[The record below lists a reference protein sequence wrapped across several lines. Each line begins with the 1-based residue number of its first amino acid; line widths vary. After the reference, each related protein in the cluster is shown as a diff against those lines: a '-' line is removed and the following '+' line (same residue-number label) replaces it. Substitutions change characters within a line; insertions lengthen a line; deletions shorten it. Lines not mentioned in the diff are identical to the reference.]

1 MFVEIQVGGDSTLAN
16 GMPVIFRIV
25 PTEKS
30 EGTLPQFSVDVLHIS
45 TALNVTENRYGIAD
59 GGFIEGR
66 SLS

>member
-1 MFVEIQVGGDSTLAN
+1 MEIEVGGDSALAN

-30 EGTLPQFSVDVLHIS
+30 EGTLPQFSVDCTSHIGCPS
-45 TALNVTENRYGIAD
+45 MSPRNRYGIAD